1 MTLSCWFKIEIQVPE
16 RKDAEAPG
24 TFFDV
29 TDLVE
34 DGIVL
39 EETADLLDKLT
50 FTLTSVPGISVMRFI
65 DTLTEGIPVR
75 LWFGYVRDSRRLNQ
89 THEMFVGY
97 IGRMKPRFPEDG
109 DPKLELTVFDPAW
122 LMTQKYHATQ
132 QVYPAVGSGAKL
144 TIADVVR
151 KVAERYKG
159 KISVGKIKVPD
170 AYSNVTFTEK
180 VPIVQKEDENDWKF
194 LKRLA
199 HGDDSDKEKE
209 GVFDGCECMVYVE
222 LENGEP
228 KLYFVPEAEKI
239 NEESKLELVYPM
251 RGTTIPMVNDPTVE
265 SGRVLVESVALDD
278 DRETASDA
286 KIAVPPDAFKD
297 VLTEEEF
304 NVINS
309 GGGIS
314 LDLETFFQS
323 FDIDYAA
330 IERDEK
336 RGLIRWDIFQFIAG
350 KVGWD
355 DVKQYVKLKIVH
367 QPAGRKALPSDI
379 KISKDDLKDPVK
391 RENYLKEKLG
401 KKKKGRKDA
410 GLTMTVEMQAGNTN
424 IRPRKVYRVLNIG
437 SRYSSSETVK
447 WFADTVTHRIGNR
460 YQQTI
465 KFTQ

>member
-1 MTLSCWFKIEIQVPE
+1 
-16 RKDAEAPG
+16 
-24 TFFDV
+24 
-29 TDLVE
+29 
-34 DGIVL
+34 
-39 EETADLLDKLT
+39 
-50 FTLTSVPGISVMRFI
+50 
-65 DTLTEGIPVR
+65 
-75 LWFGYVRDSRRLNQ
+75 
-89 THEMFVGY
+89 
-97 IGRMKPRFPEDG
+97 
-109 DPKLELTVFDPAW
+109 
-122 LMTQKYHATQ
+122 
-132 QVYPAVGSGAKL
+132 
-144 TIADVVR
+144 
-151 KVAERYKG
+151 
-159 KISVGKIKVPD
+159 
-170 AYSNVTFTEK
+170 
-180 VPIVQKEDENDWKF
+180 
-194 LKRLA
+194 
-199 HGDDSDKEKE
+199 
-209 GVFDGCECMVYVE
+209 
-222 LENGEP
+222 
-228 KLYFVPEAEKI
+228 
-239 NEESKLELVYPM
+239 M

-265 SGRVLVESVALDD
+265 SGQVLVESVVLDD

-379 KISKDDLKDPVK
+379 NISKDDLKDPVK
-391 RENYLKEKLG
+391 REKYLKEKLG